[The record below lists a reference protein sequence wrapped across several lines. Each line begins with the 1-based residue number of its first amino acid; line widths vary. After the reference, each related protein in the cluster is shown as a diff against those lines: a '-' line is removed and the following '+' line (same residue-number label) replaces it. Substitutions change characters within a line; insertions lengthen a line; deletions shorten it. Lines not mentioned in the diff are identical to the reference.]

1 MIRIYITT
9 ATIIGIISISVLALG
24 QLLAHRSAPG
34 TGSTYSSYECGYS
47 ISGTVSND
55 HYIEYLSLGLL
66 YCLLDIEISAI
77 LPICIDSSHGS

>member
-1 MIRIYITT
+1 MIRIYIT
-9 ATIIGIISISVLALG
+9 AAILIGIISISILALG
-24 QLLAHRSAPG
+24 QLLAHRSSPG
-34 TGSTYSSYECGYS
+34 TRSTYSSYECGYS

-77 LPICIDSSHGS
+77 LPICIDSAHGS